1 MAERW
6 TMTKEW
12 KVRLEFIAPVKTF
25 TITLNDR
32 NKTMLFFF
40 ERLLIGW
47 LLVKVGRPI
56 RHGIKTVAGHRL
68 SWPNSEK
75 SWKSVKPKLAYS
87 KSEAALVF
95 FFLTVFCHLGFQM
108 VLGLFRDLKK
118 AQLWALLGEGNQ
130 LVPSFWYPAEEF
142 FLKNCFFQTLESVC
156 NKVKKISS

>member
-95 FFLTVFCHLGFQM
+95 FFLIVFCHLGFQM
-108 VLGLFRDLKK
+108 VLGLFRDFMGPVRWGKSVSTIFLI
-118 AQLWALLGEGNQ
+118 
-130 LVPSFWYPAEEF
+130 PRRRIFFEEL
-142 FLKNCFFQTLESVC
+142 FLADAWKRLQ
-156 NKVKKISS
+156 